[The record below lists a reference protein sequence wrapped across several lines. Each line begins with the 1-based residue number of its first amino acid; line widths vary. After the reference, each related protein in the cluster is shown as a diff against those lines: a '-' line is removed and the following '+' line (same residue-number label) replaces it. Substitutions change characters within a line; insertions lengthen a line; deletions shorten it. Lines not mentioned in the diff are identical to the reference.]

1 MWQIRTRI
9 VFEKMSENSSSSTSM
24 SLNVLLII
32 VILICIG
39 IILSYYVQDDPKNT
53 VVKEETINVQV
64 KGQPRIN
71 APSARPTSLP
81 PMPTT
86 DGTNGTRTG
95 TNRYH
100 STNTRP
106 TASVQ
111 PVKPKEDKTMTT
123 TISTTKNKQ
132 SIEPVSNYISI
143 LDIPLL
149 PNLSNSKNSN
159 EYYKDINIYE
169 RFVRRTQEL
178 TLHSVFETNH
188 TQTPLNEF
196 YLWEF
201 MNESSYKK
209 LQTFSSDNP
218 VSRAWLTIG
227 LNKIRKCD
235 ETPDA
240 IITIAEN
247 ILLTYAKWNELD
259 DLTLTKQ
266 QLNFNALSLEIVLRF
281 YQMYSLFVVH
291 GLCCNI
297 FEQRKIVVKRSIIS
311 STLSMVWHVVSCNLL
326 DFTNYTETFVNAA
339 ALLNRNQEM
348 MLKLINRDI
357 IENKAI
363 TQNNPSNTRL
373 LGSRLMTKALPTNA
387 TKAFLGDRTI
397 IKGEMYTLVLTTKFM
412 IDLALGKTLN
422 TNALNTSMEEN
433 IRTKHSMILH
443 TWMTTWLNKYDNK
456 TLTMVTIRINAMIN
470 PIPHVQQFS
479 SEIIYP
485 SFTVG
490 RAACYEMSP
499 DINFDN
505 NAMSF
510 EVLLQ
515 KMNKNKNQ
523 LFTTTKHVHICD
535 NFNLN
540 VVGKGIYTGTIT
552 HQSFP
557 VSLSNQSVN
566 VEVLSFLKY
575 EQYYR
580 LYSPKMCVRLQ
591 CRTKSKT
598 DEDHT
603 SVSVYHIHQL
613 RNINFSN
620 LNTVTVNLLNA
631 SRTTKRNELNAD
643 TSTTKDTKE
652 TVIYSYDARNEIV
665 GTDFNAPETV
675 NGISSNFK
683 TNEVN
688 SKGNK
693 ENEYLRNKYYRT
705 YPLTL
710 RRSAEMY
717 TLRDNHRYP
726 IKLSPMDEVYSI
738 RSNETSDEIILKIR
752 FDQAPDA
759 KIVVRVDETGEIM
772 LLVKQSTKRMTFD
785 NTLYIT
791 WGIND
796 TLETMMCNA
805 FSEVNIDLER
815 KPLALSI
822 LPWDI
827 TSYVNSKKISCSL
840 TGAQ

>member
-1 MWQIRTRI
+1 M
-9 VFEKMSENSSSSTSM
+9 FSFN
-24 SLNVLLII
+24 
-32 VILICIG
+32 
-39 IILSYYVQDDPKNT
+39 YVRDDPKNT
-53 VVKEETINVQV
+53 AVKEETINVQV
-64 KGQPRIN
+64 QGQPRVN
-71 APSARPTSLP
+71 VPSSRPTSLP

-86 DGTNGTRTG
+86 DGTSGTSTR

-111 PVKPKEDKTMTT
+111 PDKPKEDETMTT
-123 TISTTKNKQ
+123 TTTTTKNKQ
-132 SIEPVSNYISI
+132 SIEPASNYISI

-149 PNLSNSKNSN
+149 PNLSNSKIQN
-159 EYYKDINIYE
+159 EYYKDSNIYE

-188 TQTPLNEF
+188 TQTSLNEF

-209 LQTFSSDNP
+209 LLTFSYDNP
-218 VSRAWLTIG
+218 VSRAWLTVG

-247 ILLTYAKWNELD
+247 ILVTYAKWNELD

-266 QLNFNALSLEIVLRF
+266 QLNFNILSLEIVLRF

-291 GLCCNI
+291 GVCCNI
-297 FEQRKIVVKRSIIS
+297 FEQRNIVVKRSIIS
-311 STLSMVWHVVSCNLL
+311 SVLSMVWHVVSCNLL
-326 DFTNYTETFVNAA
+326 DFINYTETFVNAA
-339 ALLNRNQEM
+339 ALLNRSEEM
-348 MLKLINRDI
+348 MLKLINRDL

-363 TQNNPSNTRL
+363 AQNKPSNTRL
-373 LGSRLMTKALPTNA
+373 LGSRLMTRALPANV
-387 TKAFLGDRTI
+387 TKAFLGDRTRI
-397 IKGEMYTLVLTTKFM
+397 QGEMYTPVLTTKFM
-412 IDLALGKTLN
+412 IDLALGKTLS
-422 TNALNTSMEEN
+422 LNMEEDTQ
-433 IRTKHSMILH
+433 TKNSTILH
-443 TWMTTWLNKYDNK
+443 TWMTSWINKYDNK
-456 TLTMVTIRINAMIN
+456 ILTMVTIRINAMIN

-479 SEIIYP
+479 SEIIHP
-485 SFTVG
+485 SLTVG
-490 RAACYEMSP
+490 RAACYDMSP

-510 EVLLQ
+510 EILLQ

-540 VVGKGIYTGTIT
+540 VPGKGIYTGTIT

-557 VSLSNQSVN
+557 VSLSYQSVS

-591 CRTKSKT
+591 CRAKSKT

-631 SRTTKRNELNAD
+631 SRTTKRNELNTD
-643 TSTTKDTKE
+643 TTTTTTSKHTKE

-665 GTDFNAPETV
+665 GTDFNAPEI
-675 NGISSNFK
+675 NNDLLSRIK
-683 TNEVN
+683 TNEVS

-710 RRSAEMY
+710 KRSAEMY
-717 TLRDNHRYP
+717 TLRDNRRYP
-726 IKLSPMDEVYSI
+726 IKLPLMDEVYTI
-738 RSNETSDEIILKIR
+738 RSNETSDEIILRIR

-759 KIVVRVDETGEIM
+759 KIIVRVDETGEIM
-772 LLVKQSTKRMTFD
+772 LLVKQSTKRMTSD

-796 TLETMMCNA
+796 TLETMMCHA
-805 FSEVNIDLER
+805 FSDINIDLER
-815 KPLALSI
+815 KPLALSV
-822 LPWDI
+822 LSWDI
-827 TSYVNSKKISCSL
+827 GNYAESKTISCTL
-840 TGAQ
+840 TGTQ